1 MVKCYTQNHACHND
15 ALKVELC
22 LLLYATL
29 RERQMNRKLIRPNM
43 GEIKEKIGRA
53 LKPHSANSLPN
64 SSGTGEGPT
73 NSGNNGSLN
82 TAPQGASSP
91 RRKTAPPE
99 QTNAESFYY
108 LKQMQAKT
116 PMVII
121 LQDGEKIRGSIEW
134 YDKHCLKIT
143 RVKEPNILLPK
154 HNIKYLYKQEEE
166 PRVRKTRC
174 DKKDD
179 ESGDSCELDVQSYE

>member
-1 MVKCYTQNHACHND
+1 
-15 ALKVELC
+15 
-22 LLLYATL
+22 
-29 RERQMNRKLIRPNM
+29 MNRKLIRPNM
-43 GEIKEKIGRA
+43 GEIKEKIGRISI
-53 LKPHSANSLPN
+53 PRSANSSPN
-64 SSGTGEGPT
+64 TSATGEVPT
-73 NSGNNGSLN
+73 NSGNNGSSN
-82 TAPQGASSP
+82 VATIPQCNSSA

-99 QTNAESFYY
+99 QTNAECFYY

-116 PMVII
+116 PMVIV

-143 RVKEPNILLPK
+143 RGKEPNILLPK

-179 ESGDSCELDVQSYE
+179 ESGDSCEPDGQSYD